1 MRPAAHVVNNAIQ
14 KVKEY
19 ADECIWDELLGRTKN
34 SGISALIVKGM
45 SRPGRDYLKAGFYIK
60 VLFAGKSVGFIAI
73 NNGIDSANQ
82 QDLRE
87 CTI

>member
-1 MRPAAHVVNNAIQ
+1 MRPAAHVVNSAIQ

-19 ADECIWDELLGRTKN
+19 KDECIRDELLGRIKN

-45 SRPGRDYLKAGFYIK
+45 SRPGRDYLKAGFY
-60 VLFAGKSVGFIAI
+60 
-73 NNGIDSANQ
+73 GIDSANQ